1 MNKRLEIRVQ
11 AELLE
16 KFEKA
21 CEANY
26 TNKSEVLR
34 RAMLD
39 YVRKNQKEEEKMKK
53 IANATMHNQG
63 AFRADF
69 EKLGFDVEA
78 TPRLRPVSGA
88 KDAYSLACEVVE
100 QASRF

>member
-39 YVRKNQKEEEKMKK
+39 YVRKNQKEE
-53 IANATMHNQG
+53 I
-63 AFRADF
+63 
-69 EKLGFDVEA
+69 
-78 TPRLRPVSGA
+78 
-88 KDAYSLACEVVE
+88 KDD
-100 QASRF
+100 